1 MTDIILMKTTSYRP
15 IGDTET
21 WNIALGGNEYTSM
34 TADDLER
41 LRDMIDEVLNEAHKG
56 GER

>member
-21 WNIALGGNEYTSM
+21 WNIALGNAEYVCMT
-34 TADDLER
+34 TADLTR
-41 LRDMIDEVLNEAHKG
+41 LRDMIDEVLNEAQKG
-56 GER
+56 GIR